1 MSSCKGCLPTL
12 MPTAYYSQVQN
23 NVIQNHTEVK
33 YVGLA
38 PASVI
43 VANDWNTPAEGDSVA
58 GYLSNVYAITV
69 GTYLYNPAY
78 GWFLIN
84 SWNPQNAVI
93 QIYKDDL
100 AATVPAGTFVPAG
113 TSFIVAP
120 RPCCSDDTFILFPFL
135 ALNYVIPAIGF
146 TTTINVTSVFG
157 LQAGN
162 RIRIGANVYLL
173 TTIVSNNQVII
184 ENEGAGGTP
193 GDTVVALDSQGNYI
207 YLLTTEPAFA
217 CSLSVGDTVG
227 SIQICAGGTDSVLE
241 PAVVADYQIPI
252 LTDAA
257 ARTVEYDFIGSLSI
271 YDTAITTAKLAASA
285 VTTAKINDTAV
296 TTAKIADVAVT
307 PSKIASAG
315 YGTSFTCDSYTA
327 LQAPDVI
334 VVSNRIATYT
344 QLGPWVIISLRARL
358 TCAAS
363 AGTVGIIY
371 LTTPPGLPPLRPL
384 TLQAYY
390 PGVNVIGGVTVN
402 GVEALFAYAEA
413 ATDTPRIEIRL
424 ATGAFLAPSQFVD
437 VNAYFFYPTR

>member
-43 VANDWNTPAEGDSVA
+43 INNDWNTPAEGASVA
-58 GYLSNVYAITV
+58 GYLSNVYAVTV

-84 SWNPQNAVI
+84 SWNPQTAVI

-120 RPCCSDDTFILFPFL
+120 RPCCSDDTYILFPFL

-162 RIRIGANVYLL
+162 RVRIGANVYLL
-173 TTIVSNNQVII
+173 TTIVSNNQIII

-193 GDTVVALDSQGNYI
+193 GDTVVALDSQGNFI
-207 YLLTTEPAFA
+207 YLLTNEAAAA
-217 CSLSVGDTVG
+217 CASGIGDTAG
-227 SIQICAGGTDSVLE
+227 TLQICSGGVESVLE
-241 PAVVADYQIPI
+241 PAVVADFQVPV

-257 ARTVEYDFIGSLSI
+257 ARTVEYDFVGSSSI
-271 YDTAITTAKLAASA
+271 YDQAIIPT
-285 VTTAKINDTAV
+285 
-296 TTAKIADVAVT
+296 
-307 PSKIASAG
+307 KIASMG
-315 YGTSFTCDSYTA
+315 QGTTFTCQEYTA
-327 LQAPDVI
+327 LNSPNVIDV
-334 VVSNRIATYT
+334 SAMTASYT
-344 QLGPWVIISLRARL
+344 RLGPWMLVWLRGVITITS
-358 TCAAS
+358 TPTS
-363 AGTVGIIY
+363 VDKIY
-371 LTTPPGLPPLRPL
+371 LRTPAGFDPLRPVAGSSYFPAISIIKG
-384 TLQAYY
+384 TGRAEQLQDIYTY
-390 PGVNVIGGVTVN
+390 T
-402 GVEALFAYAEA
+402 EA
-413 ATDTPRIEIRL
+413 ATNTPRFQIDMAGTL
-424 ATGAFLAPSQFVD
+424 VAGNSFTFNS
-437 VNAYFFYPTR
+437 YFFYPTR